1 MCLGQRFVLQ
11 VTPNRDFWLFWISN
25 CVYLDFI
32 ELKMIAATT
41 YWVFLFSEYIK
52 EIKEIESDDINL
64 MLLTNTDME
73 EGNIVLVYVIKQ

>member
-1 MCLGQRFVLQ
+1 MCLGQRFVSQ
-11 VTPNRDFWLFWISN
+11 VTSNGDFWLLRIYDLL
-25 CVYLDFI
+25 C
-32 ELKMIAATT
+32 EATT

-64 MLLTNTDME
+64 MLLTNINMG